1 MEPRTFG
8 TYKEDRLSKTFADYF
23 MEYVNRTEE
32 VCKGL
37 SAEKRQKFQRERSQV
52 REFLAAVQGQDWSG
66 ALALLQAIGDPDGLS
81 RKSKSL
87 YRNYEDELMKQ
98 FPDRPELTNF
108 YTALYGRYG
117 RYHIDLVCFR
127 EGNVEDFD
135 YPEPTFEAFV
145 QTFFDP

>member
-1 MEPRTFG
+1 M
-8 TYKEDRLSKTFADYF
+8 
-23 MEYVNRTEE
+23 EE

-66 ALALLQAIGDPDGLS
+66 ALALLNAIGDPDGLS

-87 YRNYEDELMKQ
+87 YRYYEDELLKQ
-98 FPDRPELTNF
+98 FPDRPELTGF

-127 EGNVEDFD
+127 DPNEKDD
-135 YPEPTFEAFV
+135 SWYPEPDFEAFV